1 MLFIEES
8 AAPFHESSNP
18 MTGLTRLTLPGS
30 GLQLVADAVG
40 APDAP
45 TLLFLHGSG
54 QTRQS
59 WGRALEEAARRGY
72 RALSLDLRGHGDSD
86 WAPDGSYTLPR
97 FAADVREAI
106 EYLGREPILVGA
118 SLGGIVGM
126 LIGASPPPALRG
138 LVLVDITPRVEMTG
152 ANEVTAFMN
161 SAPDGFESI
170 EQAAAAVAAY
180 LPHRPR
186 PKDTSGLQ
194 RNLRL
199 RNGRYY
205 WHWDPALLQMGRD
218 ADFNGPNPLEK
229 AARQLKIPTLL
240 IRGGR
245 SRIVSETGVR
255 EFLQMVPHAE
265 FVDISGAHHMVAGDA
280 NDAFNEAV
288 FAFVDKLNGSPELR
302 SS

>member
-1 MLFIEES
+1 
-8 AAPFHESSNP
+8 

-106 EYLGREPILVGA
+106 EHLGREPILIGA
-118 SLGGIVGM
+118 SLVGIVGM

-218 ADFNGPNPLEK
+218 ADINGPNPLEK

-280 NDAFNEAV
+280 NDTFNEAV

>member
-1 MLFIEES
+1 
-8 AAPFHESSNP
+8 
-18 MTGLTRLTLPGS
+18 MTELTRLSLPGS
-30 GLQLVADAVG
+30 GLRLVADAVG

-72 RALSLDLRGHGDSD
+72 RALSLDLRGHGDSE
-86 WAPDGSYTLPR
+86 WAPDGSYTLER
-97 FAADVREAI
+97 FAADVRQVI
-106 EYLGREPILVGA
+106 EHLGTEPILVGA

-126 LIGASPPPALRG
+126 LIGASPPPRLRG
-138 LVLVDITPRVEMTG
+138 LVLVDITPRVEMSG
-152 ANEVTAFMN
+152 AKEVTAFMN
-161 SAPDGFESI
+161 SAPDGFESL
-170 EQAAAAVAAY
+170 EQAAEAVAAY

-218 ADFNGPNPLEK
+218 ANFNGPNPLEK
-229 AARQLKIPTLL
+229 AARALQIPTLL
-240 IRGGR
+240 IRGRR
-245 SRIVSETGVR
+245 SRIVSESGVR
-255 EFLQMVPHAE
+255 EFLEMVPHAE
-265 FVDISGAHHMVAGDA
+265 FVDISDAHHMVAGDA

-288 FAFVDKLNGSPELR
+288 FTFVDKQTQR
-302 SS
+302 AV

>member
-1 MLFIEES
+1 M
-8 AAPFHESSNP
+8 
-18 MTGLTRLTLPGS
+18 TLPGS

-106 EYLGREPILVGA
+106 EHLGREPILIGA

-218 ADFNGPNPLEK
+218 ADINGPNPLEK

-280 NDAFNEAV
+280 NDTFNEAV